1 MAAKYFLRHR
11 LPFQHNPITG
21 NLERI
26 GRIGRRGKKLA
37 RLERR
42 ELEEEKIIIPP
53 IHISFLKDAY
63 MAHSK
68 DAMAFPA
75 QGLVIRSKQGQ
86 IQMLM

>member
-1 MAAKYFLRHR
+1 MAAKYFLRHK

-26 GRIGRRGKKLA
+26 GRRGKRLA

-42 ELEEEKIIIPP
+42 EPEEEKITIPP
-53 IHISFLKDAY
+53 IHISFLKAAY

-75 QGLVIRSKQGQ
+75 QGLVIRSRQGQ
-86 IQMLM
+86 IRILM